1 MSTSKNTKRSR
12 CDASPCYLQQFIPCN
27 RLAALITC
35 CSWYVKGSRGY
46 QSRLHFN
53 PVAGP
58 DHLNAGI
65 VLRLVGRSPGGAL
78 QSSRSPNRFLFV
90 FLDSHPLQNF
100 LSHQMTVWSRVLFQE
115 GPIVIGNSRQRPI
128 FNFTVTAQEAEEKV
142 ANNENENKARSST
155 AC

>member
-1 MSTSKNTKRSR
+1 M
-12 CDASPCYLQQFIPCN
+12 SPCYLQQFIPCN
-27 RLAALITC
+27 RLAASITC

-65 VLRLVGRSPGGAL
+65 VLRLVGRSPRGAL

-90 FLDSHPLQNF
+90 FFGLPPATKLSFPPDADDGLVQSAFPGRSDRDRQLPPKTDLQ
-100 LSHQMTVWSRVLFQE
+100 LHRYCTGSRGKSGQQRKQKQSEVIYRVLRTKGE
-115 GPIVIGNSRQRPI
+115 RL
-128 FNFTVTAQEAEEKV
+128 
-142 ANNENENKARSST
+142 
-155 AC
+155 